1 MTDWRTEGKPIVPSD
16 VNTGKGLIKP
26 SFLLVKIITNS
37 GGFTHTKEASMNTQK
52 TKKID
57 KDLAKILVLSQS
69 NSKGKGRI
77 GVKLAYIYKI
87 NPMWVILGV
96 RPFLPLTGPCP
107 FIILFVIPAL
117 TMWRLQHVRG
127 AVHLLSSDVDSRCP
141 PCSFSSR
148 RARCL
153 LSLSLVARSL
163 SMSSRAVLL
172 SGVATISRDFSS
184 IRRSTSDSLDATDKR
199 LWKES
204 NHNIMVSAQVWRI
217 FFKESDKI
225 HYNPPGLFI
234 LRSNNSIVF

>member
-1 MTDWRTEGKPIVPSD
+1 
-16 VNTGKGLIKP
+16 
-26 SFLLVKIITNS
+26 
-37 GGFTHTKEASMNTQK
+37 
-52 TKKID
+52 
-57 KDLAKILVLSQS
+57 
-69 NSKGKGRI
+69 
-77 GVKLAYIYKI
+77 
-87 NPMWVILGV
+87 
-96 RPFLPLTGPCP
+96 
-107 FIILFVIPAL
+107 
-117 TMWRLQHVRG
+117 MWRLQHVRV

-199 LWKES
+199 LWKGS
-204 NHNIMVSAQVWRI
+204 NHMVSAQVLRI

-225 HYNPPGLFI
+225 HYYPPGLFI
-234 LRSNNSIVF
+234 LRSNNSILFKDIICISTMIGTFSWLNSKGMTTKLQTVHWLPVIFDDTLFPDITRALSQNETNNTHTLTVLNSERC